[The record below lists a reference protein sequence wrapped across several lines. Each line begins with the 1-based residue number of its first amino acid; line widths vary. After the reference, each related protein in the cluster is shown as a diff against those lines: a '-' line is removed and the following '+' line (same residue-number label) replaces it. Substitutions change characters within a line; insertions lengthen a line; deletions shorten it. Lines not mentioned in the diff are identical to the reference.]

1 MRSRSKRREKGV
13 KPVYFAIITIRP
25 AEERDVP
32 RIASL
37 AGELGYPTSTETMA
51 HRLAAIRGRADHALF
66 VAEENGDCTGWVHVC
81 LTDSID
87 TGRSAEIR
95 GLVVTEGR
103 RGSGTGTAL
112 VRCAEEWAAGLCDR
126 IRVRSNVIRVRTH
139 GFYERLGYKTTKSQK
154 VFDKPL
160 ARR

>member
-1 MRSRSKRREKGV
+1 MSSGSKRREKGV
-13 KPVYFAIITIRP
+13 KPVYCAIITIRP
-25 AEERDVP
+25 ADERDVAQ
-32 RIASL
+32 IASL
-37 AGELGYPTSTETMA
+37 AGELGYPTSPADMA
-51 HRLAAIRGRADHALF
+51 ERVAAISGRADHALF
-66 VAEENGDCTGWVHVC
+66 VAEENGECTGWVHVC

-87 TGRSAEIR
+87 TGRRAEIL

-112 VRCAEEWAAGLCDR
+112 IRRAEEWSAAVCDR
-126 IRVRSNVIRVRTH
+126 IRVRSNVVRTRTH

-154 VFDKPL
+154 VFDKDL